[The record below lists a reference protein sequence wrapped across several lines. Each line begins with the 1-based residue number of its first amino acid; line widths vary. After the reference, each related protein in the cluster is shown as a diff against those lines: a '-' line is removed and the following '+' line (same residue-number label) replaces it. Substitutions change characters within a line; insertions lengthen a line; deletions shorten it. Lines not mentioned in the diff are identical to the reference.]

1 MTKVPRGR
9 PREFALADALDRAV
23 PVFWRDGY
31 DGASVAQLAE
41 AMGIS
46 KPSLYAAFGDKEG
59 LFLRVL
65 ERYGEQQGARHLHIL
80 DAQPDARLAV
90 GSFLRSVVHAYTD
103 PRLPRGCL
111 VVSGTSTCDGG
122 SVPARVRSALC
133 SAMRVGETAIE
144 RRLLRARA
152 EGAFPAG
159 VDISALATYFNTVVA
174 GLGVQAKA
182 GASRAVLQ
190 AVAQAAMTAWP
201 GA

>member
-1 MTKVPRGR
+1 M
-9 PREFALADALDRAV
+9 

-31 DGASVAQLAE
+31 DGASVAELAE

-65 ERYGEQQGARHLHIL
+65 ERYGEQQRARHLHIL
-80 DAQPDARLAV
+80 EAQPDAKLAV
-90 GSFLRSVVHAYTD
+90 ESFLRSIVNAYTD
-103 PRLPRGCL
+103 PKLPGGCL

-122 SVPARVRSALC
+122 SVPATVRSALC

-144 RRLLRARA
+144 RRLQRARA
-152 EGAFPAG
+152 EGALAAG
-159 VDISALATYFNTVVA
+159 VDVSAMATYFNTVVA
-174 GLGVQAKA
+174 GLGVQAKG
-182 GASRAVLQ
+182 GATRAVLQ

-201 GA
+201 DA